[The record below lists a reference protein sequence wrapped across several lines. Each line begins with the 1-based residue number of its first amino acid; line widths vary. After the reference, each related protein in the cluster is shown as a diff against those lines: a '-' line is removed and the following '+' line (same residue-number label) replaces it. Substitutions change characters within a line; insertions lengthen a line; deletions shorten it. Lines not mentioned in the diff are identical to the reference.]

1 MTEPI
6 DLNARRERRD
16 DREDHEI
23 QAGFAFEHVR
33 KGFYDYAD
41 LQRSSASPGLR
52 PRNTSASA
60 SSGSGSSATTVVRH
74 DRAVPHVR
82 LIAHLPRA
90 ARAAADQNL
99 RQRDLW

>member
-33 KGFYDYAD
+33 KGFYDDAD
-41 LQRSSASPGLR
+41 LALLGITRAEAEEYQRERQQRLGF
-52 PRNTSASA
+52 
-60 SSGSGSSATTVVRH
+60 VRH
-74 DRAVPHVR
+74 DGG
-82 LIAHLPRA
+82 A
-90 ARAAADQNL
+90 A
-99 RQRDLW
+99 